1 MGYNELEIELR
12 KTLAQIARWRE
23 MGYMPTIEQG
33 IALGRLQKIYAGLL
47 DLPCS
52 EPEAQLEGAGVVGD
66 ATGTIEAV
74 TDESVGSDREAVA
87 KEIVPEM
94 PLVADAGYDGVAPDD
109 ESFEPCC
116 DPDVPAAATAPRTKA
131 ADDDNFADFSVGEGT
146 RASDETHLKQE
157 YGEHDFCPPPVEF
170 PEGEDTDSKETD
182 VSADGSDTGKNESGE
197 DDEKGGR
204 SEEIHVMQEYGAH
217 DLCPSPEK
225 FLEAEQ
231 NAVKAPEPP
240 RIFGIE
246 VSPYARH
253 EIIDT
258 LFHGNTELFEAETAK
273 LDGMGSLE
281 EALVYIGETYR
292 WIPENAATIKF
303 IDLLE
308 SRFEK

>member
-1 MGYNELEIELR
+1 MGYNELEVELR

-52 EPEAQLEGAGVVGD
+52 EPETETAISPVEWNADSDHEVIARGMAATDGKPRGGTDTHD
-66 ATGTIEAV
+66 AI
-74 TDESVGSDREAVA
+74 
-87 KEIVPEM
+87 
-94 PLVADAGYDGVAPDD
+94 APDD

-116 DPDVPAAATAPRTKA
+116 DPETPTGGTVRETK
-131 ADDDNFADFSVGEGT
+131 ADDDGNFADLSVREGS
-146 RASDETHLKQE
+146 RLSEETHLRQDDE
-157 YGEHDFCPPPVEF
+157 ARDLCPPPTEF
-170 PEGEDTDSKETD
+170 PQTQAMAEDGEKPATAETTGG
-182 VSADGSDTGKNESGE
+182 AEDGKGTSGE
-197 DDEKGGR
+197 SRLSEETHLRQDDEAR
-204 SEEIHVMQEYGAH
+204 
-217 DLCPSPEK
+217 DLCPPPTE
-225 FLEAEQ
+225 FPQARHATEQ
-231 NAVKAPEPP
+231 APEQP

-258 LFHGNTELFEAETAK
+258 LFHGNTALFETETAK
-273 LDGMGSLE
+273 LNSMGSLE

-308 SRFEK
+308 TRFEN

>member
-52 EPEAQLEGAGVVGD
+52 EPEAQLEGVGAVGD
-66 ATGTIEAV
+66 ATGTIETA

-87 KEIVPEM
+87 IVPEM
-94 PLVADAGYDGVAPDD
+94 PLMADAGYDGVAPDD

-116 DPDVPAAATAPRTKA
+116 DPDVPAAATAPRAKA

-157 YGEHDFCPPPVEF
+157 YGAHDLCPPPVEF
-170 PEGEDTDSKETD
+170 PEAENTDPKEPGS
-182 VSADGSDTGKNESGE
+182 SADGSDMGKDESGE
-197 DDEKGGR
+197 EDDKAGR
-204 SEEIHVMQEYGAH
+204 SEEVHMKQEYGAH
-217 DLCPSPEK
+217 DLSSSPEK
-225 FLEAEQ
+225 FPEAEQ
-231 NAVKAPEPP
+231 NAVKAPEQP

-308 SRFEK
+308 TRFEE

>member
-52 EPEAQLEGAGVVGD
+52 EPEAQLEGVGAVGD
-66 ATGTIEAV
+66 ATGTIETA
-74 TDESVGSDREAVA
+74 TDESVGSGREAVA

-94 PLVADAGYDGVAPDD
+94 PLMADAGNDGVAPDD

-146 RASDETHLKQE
+146 RVSDETHMKQE
-157 YGEHDFCPPPVEF
+157 YGAHDLCPQPAEF
-170 PEGEDTDSKETD
+170 PEAEAIASKEPGGSANASETGED
-182 VSADGSDTGKNESGE
+182 ESGE
-197 DDEKGGR
+197 DGEKAGR

-217 DLCPSPEK
+217 DSSPSPEK
-225 FLEAEQ
+225 FPEAEQ
-231 NAVKAPEPP
+231 NAVKTPEQP
-240 RIFGIE
+240 RIFGIV

-308 SRFEK
+308 TRFEE